1 MNSENIHIYI
11 NMKNHTYKY
20 RKNTHKQKL
29 WKKPELQFKIA
40 LFFVTC
46 ISRKKEKEQIENED
60 KNSRE
65 L

>member
-1 MNSENIHIYI
+1 
-11 NMKNHTYKY
+11 MKNHTYKY
-20 RKNTHKQKL
+20 RENTHKQKL

-40 LFFVTC
+40 FFFVTC
-46 ISRKKEKEQIENED
+46 ISRKAEREQIENEA